1 MAEKKN
7 RYEYEDVPQDV
18 RDYLRYMST
27 VNNRS
32 PRTIDGYHIDLRTF
46 FRYLYGVRNPQCAQA
61 FEDRNIRGLDRA
73 FIAAITKEEIFDYL
87 YYLKEERR
95 NAPAAR
101 ARKLSSIKG
110 FFTFMT
116 VKTDRLP
123 FDPARDVSVP
133 AQRKAMPKYLSLEE
147 SMELLKN
154 IQSGFYTRDYCILT
168 LFLNCGMRLS
178 ELVGINLGDFKE
190 GTVRIVG
197 KGDKERLV
205 YLNKACEMALKDY
218 LEERSSLPRL
228 VDKNALFISKRTGRR
243 MSNRRVE
250 QVVEQCLKT
259 AGLEGRGYSVH
270 KLRHTAATLMYR
282 YGGADMLALKEILG
296 HAHVTT
302 TEIYTHINTERL
314 QKAVRS
320 SPLSQLHFEQKSE
333 DESIQQETED
343 LAEQDS
349 QAAGQ
354 DGQDGIQ

>member
-1 MAEKKN
+1 
-7 RYEYEDVPQDV
+7 
-18 RDYLRYMST
+18 
-27 VNNRS
+27 
-32 PRTIDGYHIDLRTF
+32 
-46 FRYLYGVRNPQCAQA
+46 
-61 FEDRNIRGLDRA
+61 
-73 FIAAITKEEIFDYL
+73 
-87 YYLKEERR
+87 
-95 NAPAAR
+95 
-101 ARKLSSIKG
+101 
-110 FFTFMT
+110 
-116 VKTDRLP
+116 
-123 FDPARDVSVP
+123 
-133 AQRKAMPKYLSLEE
+133 
-147 SMELLKN
+147 
-154 IQSGFYTRDYCILT
+154 
-168 LFLNCGMRLS
+168 
-178 ELVGINLGDFKE
+178 
-190 GTVRIVG
+190 
-197 KGDKERLV
+197 
-205 YLNKACEMALKDY
+205 MALKDY

>member
-61 FEDRNIRGLDRA
+61 FEDRNISGLDRA

-133 AQRKAMPKYLSLEE
+133 AQRKTMPKYLSLEE

-218 LEERSSLPRL
+218 LEERASLPRL

-270 KLRHTAATLMYR
+270 KLRHTAMLMR
-282 YGGADMLALKEILG
+282 PPPKSTPTSTPSGCRKPCGPRLFPSCILSRKARTSQSSRKPKTWQSRTARPQG
-296 HAHVTT
+296 RMARM
-302 TEIYTHINTERL
+302 EFSKYTRINL
-314 QKAVRS
+314 
-320 SPLSQLHFEQKSE
+320 F
-333 DESIQQETED
+333 
-343 LAEQDS
+343 
-349 QAAGQ
+349 
-354 DGQDGIQ
+354 